1 MSVLL
6 LLISAL
12 VLIYLGIGG
21 TTAATVLVIATVV
34 GLFQDGWHILSI
46 LFGGGSG
53 ATDAKIDQYQRTDQ

>member
-21 TTAATVLVIATVV
+21 TTAAAVLVIATVV

-46 LFGGGSG
+46 LSVSYTHLTLPTK
-53 ATDAKIDQYQRTDQ
+53 A